1 MEISSRYSMPIPS
14 QYPAL
19 SKEDGETWQDKTG
32 TDAPNAA
39 VPGVSGST
47 AHQNLNMTLSANA
60 LKAPD
65 ASLSRN
71 PTAAGLASS
80 ALAAAMSRGVV
91 NPAEWLSP
99 SDIKLFEQAT
109 GGTIK
114 DGVIYDKDG
123 NVNGD
128 QANSDLV
135 NSLFDMRNFGT
146 FSAGQPRLIS
156 GDISVDDLKA
166 FIDYNRSNSA
176 VNLGVLDKALEA
188 LSAQD

>member
-1 MEISSRYSMPIPS
+1 MEISNRYNIRFAS
-14 QYPAL
+14 QYPSS
-19 SKEDGETWQDKTG
+19 SKEVGVTLQDVPRSYAP
-32 TDAPNAA
+32 DAVGAGA
-39 VPGVSGST
+39 SGSA

-60 LKAPD
+60 LNAPD
-65 ASLSRN
+65 GSLGRN
-71 PTAAGLASS
+71 PTTAGIAST
-80 ALAAAMSRGVV
+80 ALAAAMSKGVV

-146 FSAGQPRLIS
+146 FSAGQPRLIA